1 MLDLKW
7 IRNHPEEL
15 KDAMRRRGADV
26 PVDELISLDRSWRQK
41 LSQGRAPE
49 SGAERGLG
57 GHRSRQARGKD
68 AAEAIA
74 RMKEVAAQIRE
85 LDQEVSGIEARI
97 QELLLLIP
105 NVPHESVPDG
115 QSDADNVEVRR
126 VGEPRDFGFKPN
138 PIGSWARPRRH
149 RLREGRQE

>member
-41 LSQGRAPE
+41 LSQVERLK
-49 SGAERGLG
+49 AERNEASEAIGLAK
-57 GHRSRQARGKD
+57 REGKD

-97 QELLLLIP
+97 QGASP
-105 NVPHESVPDG
+105 
-115 QSDADNVEVRR
+115 SDPQCAPR
-126 VGEPRDFGFKPN
+126 VG
-138 PIGSWARPRRH
+138 A
-149 RLREGRQE
+149 